1 MMAPKPMST
10 VQYTK
15 NYSHN
20 KMIIEIVNA
29 ADRIKGIIY
38 PQKILCLHLFPW
50 QENKFKGRQKRER
63 EVKNAEAEQTP
74 QNRTGIF
81 TQHQLFG
88 LELEFELKEIVSN
101 CNLVNPK
108 LDLRFN
114 TDEQNGGEKECYAD
128 LMLTA
133 KGNFT
138 LKSLLTGFIAIDIFM
153 VDDQGNVEMVPTHK
167 KKAKSTVQYT
177 KNYSHNKMIIEIVN
191 AADRIK
197 GIIYPQKK
205 VTENKFKGRQKRERE
220 VKNAEAEQTPQNRT
234 GIFTQHQLFGL
245 ELEFELKEIVSN
257 CNLVNPKL
265 DLRFNTDEQNG
276 GEKECYADLML
287 TAKGNFTL
295 KSLLTGFIAIDIF
308 MVDDQGN
315 VEMVPTHKK
324 KAKRFYCVHKDTVQ
338 YTKNYSHNK
347 MIIEIVN
354 AADRI
359 KGIIYP
365 QKKNKFKGRQKEKR
379 EVKNAEAEQTP
390 QNRTGIFTQHQLFG
404 LELEFELKEIVSNCN
419 LVNPKLDLRFNTD
432 EQNGGEKEC
441 YADLMLTA
449 KGNFTL
455 KSLLT
460 GFIAIDIFM
469 VDDQGNVEMVPTHK
483 KKAKRFYCVHKD
495 TVQYT
500 KNYSHNKMII
510 EIVNA
515 ADRIKGIIY
524 PQKKVT
530 ENKFKGRQKRERE
543 VKKNAEAEQ
552 PPQNRT
558 GIFTQHQLFGLELEF
573 ELKEIVSNCN
583 LVNPKLD
590 LRFNT
595 DEQNG
600 GEKECYADLM
610 LTAKGNFTLKKLVN
624 WIYSH

>member
-1 MMAPKPMST
+1 MLKWYQPIKRRPRVPCST
-10 VQYTK
+10 RK

-38 PQKILCLHLFPW
+38 PQKVTVLCLHLFPW

-153 VDDQGNVEMVPTHK
+153 VGPKIQLAMTLNLLMIRRWTLYSFIGS
-167 KKAKSTVQYT
+167 STVQYT

-205 VTENKFKGRQKRERE
+205 NKFKGRQKRERE

-308 MVDDQGN
+308 MVARGTSCLTSFAYQ
-315 VEMVPTHKK
+315 
-324 KAKRFYCVHKDTVQ
+324 KRKTNNAFSAERTMRF

-365 QKKNKFKGRQKEKR
+365 QKKNKFKGRQKRER

-432 EQNGGEKEC
+432 EQNGEKEC

-469 VDDQGNVEMVPTHK
+469 V
-483 KKAKRFYCVHKD
+483 
-495 TVQYT
+495 
-500 KNYSHNKMII
+500 
-510 EIVNA
+510 
-515 ADRIKGIIY
+515 
-524 PQKKVT
+524 
-530 ENKFKGRQKRERE
+530 
-543 VKKNAEAEQ
+543 
-552 PPQNRT
+552 
-558 GIFTQHQLFGLELEF
+558 
-573 ELKEIVSNCN
+573 
-583 LVNPKLD
+583 
-590 LRFNT
+590 
-595 DEQNG
+595 G
-600 GEKECYADLM
+600 G
-610 LTAKGNFTLKKLVN
+610 F
-624 WIYSH
+624 